1 MCISCS
7 RRYPQCSPQVVHI
20 DADFAHG
27 SPILPPSG
35 LRRYIR
41 TALAR
46 VRAVLVPVL
55 VPMTRVL
62 VLMSRCRPG
71 NTVGLRFRE
80 SLSVPGAWNQRRLAR
95 TNDEG
100 LQLFSIQF
108 TL

>member
-20 DADFAHG
+20 DAVFAHG

-55 VPMTRVL
+55 VLMT
-62 VLMSRCRPG
+62 RCRPG